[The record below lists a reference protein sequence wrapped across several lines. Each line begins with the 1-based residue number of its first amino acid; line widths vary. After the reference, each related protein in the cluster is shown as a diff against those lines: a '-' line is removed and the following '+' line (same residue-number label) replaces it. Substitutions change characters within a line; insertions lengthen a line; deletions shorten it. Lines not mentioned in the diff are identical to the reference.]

1 MVKAAGLALAGGVS
15 LGLAYLWNM
24 QFPFNKNLWTSSFV
38 LWTTGWSLL
47 LLSVFYLLIDVW
59 QIRGWAFFFVVIGAN
74 AITIYVGQHII
85 DFEGLA
91 KVAVSHHMHEMLH
104 EAGGLFLKWLF
115 LFLYKQRIFFEGL
128 IVSDAAEKTNAVK
141 KNSIL
146 ELIKSIVVIPLVIA
160 LVVGVGWGLVRV
172 ASARQRDSGKPAPR
186 PAEKGADGAYTLEI
200 PFAQVT
206 GEIHY
211 GGRKHPELENWKHAG
226 ESVIW
231 RFEID
236 RPGQYAVELD
246 CACDAANAGSVV
258 SITVEGTKLEATIP
272 NTGGWKTFKP
282 VRAGTVKIG
291 QPGWRELHIV
301 PVSIAHDTVTILRSA
316 YLCRSG
322 VPLDRRR

>member
-1 MVKAAGLALAGGVS
+1 MAVS
-15 LGLAYLWNM
+15 LLPLQAE
-24 QFPFNKNLWTSSFV
+24 NLS
-38 LWTTGWSLL
+38 
-47 LLSVFYLLIDVW
+47 
-59 QIRGWAFFFVVIGAN
+59 
-74 AITIYVGQHII
+74 
-85 DFEGLA
+85 
-91 KVAVSHHMHEMLH
+91 
-104 EAGGLFLKWLF
+104 
-115 LFLYKQRIFFEGL
+115 EGL
-128 IVSDAAEKTNAVK
+128 IVSDATEKKNASK

-146 ELIKSIVVIPLVIA
+146 ELIKSIFVIPLVIA

-211 GGRKHPELENWKHAG
+211 GGHKHAELQNWKHAG
-226 ESVIW
+226 ESITW

-258 SITVEGTKLEATIP
+258 SITVDGTKLEGTIP
-272 NTGGWKTFKP
+272 DTGGWKTFKS
-282 VRAGTVKIG
+282 VRAGTVNTA

-301 PVSIAHDTVTILRSA
+301 PVSIAHDTVTILR
-316 YLCRSG
+316 G
-322 VPLDRRR
+322 VRLVPVGSSS